1 MLIRRRRQGLGTVVR
16 AMVIAGLLRLLAPA
30 TAHADGPPPEAKQAF
45 ADGKAAFDRQD
56 YALALQLFERAAMIA
71 PAPSLYY
78 NIGVA
83 DERLGRYQDSAFAF
97 EKYLQLI
104 DPPQNDQER
113 TFQENLR
120 ARAAANRVRP
130 SSPVVDPRAAA
141 VGQAPM
147 PYQPPPPGDGRYPRY
162 YYVPVPVGPP
172 PLTHLQKLDR
182 DRRHRNN
189 GIALLAVGGFFL
201 AAGIAAT
208 AYVSTVSDD
217 NVTIGLLYWAA
228 TAPLIVGV
236 TLAIPGAVALGKW
249 QRELNLELKRPDD
262 GAAGARAALDLY
274 APPSFGAPPAV
285 LALPTPGI
293 FSVPVARF

>member
-1 MLIRRRRQGLGTVVR
+1 
-16 AMVIAGLLRLLAPA
+16 MVLAGLALRPFAPA
-30 TAHADGPPPEAKQAF
+30 GARAEGPPPEAKQAF

-113 TFQENLR
+113 TFQDNLR

-130 SSPVVDPRAAA
+130 EGPVVDQRAPVA
-141 VGQAPM
+141 QAPM
-147 PYQPPPPGDGRYPRY
+147 PYQPPPPPGDSRYPRY
-162 YYVPVPVGPP
+162 YYVPVPVGLP
-172 PLTHLQKLDR
+172 PLSHLQKLQR

-189 GIALLAVGGFFL
+189 GIALLTVGSVFFV
-201 AAGIAAT
+201 AGIAAT
-208 AYVSTVSDD
+208 VYVSTINTDS
-217 NVTIGLLYWAA
+217 TSRGFLYWAS
-228 TAPLIVGV
+228 TAPIVIGA
-236 TLAIPGAVALGKW
+236 TLVIPGAVALGRW
-249 QRELNLELKRPDD
+249 QHELNLELKRPDD
-262 GAAGARAALDLY
+262 GAAGARTAIELY
-274 APPSFGAPPAV
+274 APSKLGAPAAV
-285 LALPTPGI
+285 LASPAPAI
-293 FSVPVARF
+293 FSVPVVTF